1 MGEKQNVESVLF
13 YWKDGQFETVKP
25 ILTVDDT
32 DLTPYL
38 ATDDDGEWMMKPPKL
53 DGCQI
58 SGTFKLP
65 KHFRCHSRKR
75 LVKLLMSH
83 GVPRN
88 KAVIMA
94 NLGKSMGY
102 SFAWIYYRILTNTER

>member
-1 MGEKQNVESVLF
+1 MGEKQNVEAVLF
-13 YWKDGQFETVKP
+13 YAKDGQFEKGIPVLS
-25 ILTVDDT
+25 IDET
-32 DLTPYL
+32 DLTPFL
-38 ATDDDGEWMMKPPKL
+38 TTDNDGEWMMTPPKF
-53 DGCQI
+53 DGCRM

-65 KHFRCHSRKR
+65 KNLRCHSRKR
-75 LVKLLMSH
+75 LVKLFMSK

-102 SFAWIYYRILTNTER
+102 SFAWIYYRILTNIER

>member
-1 MGEKQNVESVLF
+1 MGEKQNVEAALF
-13 YWKDGQFETVKP
+13 YAKDGQFEKVKP
-25 ILTVDDT
+25 ILAVDDT

-38 ATDDDGEWMMKPPKL
+38 TTDDDGDLITIPPKL
-53 DGCQI
+53 DGGRI
-58 SGTFKLP
+58 SGTLKLP
-65 KHFRCHSRKR
+65 KNLRCHSRKR
-75 LVKLLMSH
+75 LVKLFMSK

>member
-1 MGEKQNVESVLF
+1 MGEKQNVEADLF
-13 YWKDGQFETVKP
+13 YAKDGQFEKVNP
-25 ILTVDDT
+25 IFLIDDT

-38 ATDDDGEWMMKPPKL
+38 TNDDDGEWMMIPTKL
-53 DGCQI
+53 DGVRI

-65 KHFRCHSRKR
+65 KQLRCHSRKR

-83 GVPRN
+83 GVTRN

-94 NLGKSMGY
+94 NLGKTMGY
-102 SFAWIYYRILTNTER
+102 SFAWIYYRILTTH